1 MGIITW
7 LSYWISRK
15 IAERF
20 NFFVWPLHGFHGNVV
35 LQRRFCDL
43 IQEITSNRYARCS
56 SRLQIQH
63 VKKLLCNL
71 YAIKKLNYL
80 VIKNLFSEN
89 SLLHQKWMIF
99 GKRKLSARKIEL
111 FFSTRKC
118 LLSVNHQKAWLLY
131 LICWIYVLNLGKFKF
146 SKKGSKKGSYSSLC
160 REYRDNQLIC
170 I

>member
-1 MGIITW
+1 MDHW
-7 LSYWISRK
+7 QPVRVSVLSFWVLLPDYLTEL
-15 IAERF
+15 AERF
-20 NFFVWPLHGFHGNVV
+20 NFFDWPLHGFHGNVI

-111 FFSTRKC
+111 VFSARKC
-118 LLSVNHQKAWLLY
+118 LLSVNHQKARLY
-131 LICWIYVLNLGKFKF
+131 LICWIYVLSLGKF
-146 SKKGSKKGSYSSLC
+146 
-160 REYRDNQLIC
+160 
-170 I
+170 